1 MTKIYIKNKL
11 KRSKYFRNKVIIINR
26 YIPDKM
32 EHIIFRASD
41 LTWTGYS
48 KDFYGSSGV
57 FFLSCLNRIP
67 VITSDHGVIG
77 WYGKIFKV
85 GKSVDLENKTK
96 LIKTINAIF
105 KKKIKYNFNEVNKK
119 HNFINF
125 GKKISRQLS
134 KSL

>member
-48 KDFYGSSGV
+48 KDFMG
-57 FFLSCLNRIP
+57 P
-67 VITSDHGVIG
+67 VEYFS
-77 WYGKIFKV
+77 Y
-85 GKSVDLENKTK
+85 L
-96 LIKTINAIF
+96 A
-105 KKKIKYNFNEVNKK
+105 
-119 HNFINF
+119 
-125 GKKISRQLS
+125 
-134 KSL
+134 